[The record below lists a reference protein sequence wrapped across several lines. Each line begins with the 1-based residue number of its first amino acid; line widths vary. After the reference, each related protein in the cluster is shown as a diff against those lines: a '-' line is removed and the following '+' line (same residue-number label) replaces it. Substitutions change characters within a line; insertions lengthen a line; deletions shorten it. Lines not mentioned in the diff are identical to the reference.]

1 MYSIRYC
8 TGYVAWP
15 THSHIID
22 TNKCKQATHVNR
34 SRVLCHQSPV
44 SGVFRVSALSCM
56 HSSMQSSNSA
66 SSSRFRYTDS
76 IFDGSLAQF
85 HLHSSYS
92 LTWCAY
98 GSRRCFYGY
107 GYTGACNSSGT
118 RIINVGCVKDL
129 RARHLASTDAAI
141 TRRRSCTHQGP
152 NCVCSPT
159 CCRG

>member
-1 MYSIRYC
+1 MAILLTQINVHTRQQNTEYTVSHMY
-8 TGYVAWP
+8 
-15 THSHIID
+15 
-22 TNKCKQATHVNR
+22 Q
-34 SRVLCHQSPV
+34 
-44 SGVFRVSALSCM
+44 VSALL
-56 HSSMQSSNSA
+56 HA
-66 SSSRFRYTDS
+66 VIKLLGLVFTLPAVHS